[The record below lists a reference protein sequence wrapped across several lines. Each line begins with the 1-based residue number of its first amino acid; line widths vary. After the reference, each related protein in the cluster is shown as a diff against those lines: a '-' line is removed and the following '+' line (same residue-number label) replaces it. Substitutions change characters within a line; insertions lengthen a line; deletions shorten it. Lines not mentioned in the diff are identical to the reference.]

1 MVKFQLE
8 KTAFFSVIL
17 LFLFISGSFTGC
29 SGNKVIRSEPGKEKK
44 YIFYPQPP
52 AKPRY
57 QYLTTFSTSSDIEKK
72 KSKFFKFIAGDETK
86 KDIVISKAHGFDIS
100 DGIIYVCDTKKRVIV
115 RVDLKNRKFGYF
127 GVNGSVKLRN
137 PVNIKIDKSDKTI
150 YVADNGRKEVIA
162 FDPEGNVKKIY
173 GMDKKYNTVDV
184 EVNKNLVFICDATGN
199 QVHVMDKKTGEHLY
213 DIGKS
218 GHGDGDL
225 YHPVSI
231 VVNNKKIYISD
242 MTNFRISIFDIEGNY
257 IGKFGKI
264 GKYPGQFARNKG
276 VDVDKNGRIYVVDSA
291 FSNVQVFNE
300 KYQLLLYF
308 LGPGNRKDN
317 LYLPVEIVIN
327 YDSLEYFKQYISP
340 GFKAEYLVLVSSNFG
355 PNKINVYAFGTD
367 AKE

>member
-1 MVKFQLE
+1 MVKPKLE
-8 KTAFFSVIL
+8 RTL
-17 LFLFISGSFTGC
+17 LFPIVLLFIFISGSFTGC
-29 SGNKVIRSEPGKEKK
+29 SGNKRIQSEPGIGEK
-44 YIFYPQPP
+44 YIFYPKPP
-52 AKPRY
+52 VKPRY

-115 RVDLKNRKFGYF
+115 TVDLKERKFGYF
-127 GVNGSVKLRN
+127 AVSSSVKLRN
-137 PVNIKIDKSDKTI
+137 PINIKIDKSDKTI

-162 FDPEGNVKKIY
+162 FDPEGNVKKVY
-173 GMDKKYNTVDV
+173 GRGKNYNTVDV
-184 EVNKNLVFICDATGN
+184 DVYKDLVLICDAKGN

-213 DIGKS
+213 DIGRS

-231 VVNNKKIYISD
+231 AVRNKKIYISD

-276 VDVDKNGRIYVVDSA
+276 IDVDKNGRIYVVDAA

-300 KYQLLLYF
+300 KYQLLLFF
-308 LGPGNRKDN
+308 LGPGKGKDK
-317 LYLPVEIVIN
+317 LYIPAEVVIS

-340 GFKAEYLVLVSSNFG
+340 GFNAEYLVLVSSNFG
-355 PNKINVYAFGTD
+355 ANKINVYAFGTD
-367 AKE
+367 VRE